1 MTTKPSSSDNAIAA
15 GGAALALLVGVLL
28 FYLRFCGSVAVPARP
43 PERPLM
49 AVDTEQATA
58 SLDANREVFR
68 QRIDSDAQRYRVS
81 PAPALADLEQSMPF
95 HEATRRIEL
104 SPGKGGP
111 VEVAG
116 LRLQAI
122 HQGHVLALK
131 IENLGD
137 HPVAY
142 RVDTRP
148 ALGHR
153 ACRHK
158 ETLPFNAMA
167 LREKGNPAA
176 VAVRSECVYKRGKGL
191 VITRVETVQLPMLS
205 YYYVSRL
212 EPSSVGLSDDAVRGH
227 RPPEGPAC
235 QRSLSVA
242 QEAQMRGGQTTWR
255 DLIDF
260 YARHSCEAYRFP
272 NDYKAVAPG
281 KTIELPAV
289 QPE

>member
-1 MTTKPSSSDNAIAA
+1 MTTKRSSSDNAIAA

-28 FYLRFCGSVAVPARP
+28 FWVRFCGEVAVPARP

-49 AVDTEQATA
+49 AVNTAQATA
-58 SLDANREVFR
+58 TLDASREVFR
-68 QRIDSDAQRYRVS
+68 QRIESDAQRYRVS
-81 PAPALADLEQSMPF
+81 PVPTVDDLAQPMAHKES
-95 HEATRRIEL
+95 TRRIEL

-111 VEVAG
+111 VELAG

-122 HQGHVLALK
+122 RKGHVLALR

-153 ACRHK
+153 ACRRK
-158 ETLPFNAMA
+158 KTLPFNAMA
-167 LREKGNPAA
+167 LREAGDPAA

-191 VITRVETVQLPMLS
+191 VITRVETVQLPALS
-205 YYYVSRL
+205 YYYISRL
-212 EPSSVGLSDDAVRGH
+212 QPSSVGLAGDAVRGH
-227 RPPEGPAC
+227 RPPEGTAC

-242 QEAQMRGGQTTWR
+242 LEGQMRTKETTWR

-272 NDYKAVAPG
+272 NDYKALDPG
-281 KTIELPAV
+281 RTLELPAV

>member
-1 MTTKPSSSDNAIAA
+1 MTTKRSSSDNTIAA
-15 GGAALALLVGVLL
+15 AGAAFALLVGVLL
-28 FYLRFCGSVAVPARP
+28 FYVRFCGEPAVPARP
-43 PERPLM
+43 AERPLM
-49 AVDTEQATA
+49 AVDTAHATE
-58 SLDANREVFR
+58 SLDASREVFR
-68 QRIDSDAQRYRVS
+68 QRIKSDAKRYRLS
-81 PAPALADLEQSMPF
+81 AAPTLEELGQPF
-95 HEATRRIEL
+95 PHQELTRRISL
-104 SPGKGGP
+104 HPGKGGP

-122 HQGHVLALK
+122 RQGHVLALR

-137 HPVAY
+137 TPVAY

-153 ACRHK
+153 ACRRK
-158 ETLPFNAMA
+158 ETLPLNAMA
-167 LREKGNPAA
+167 LREAGDPAA

-191 VITRVETVQLPMLS
+191 VITRVETVQLPALS

-212 EPSSVGLSDDAVRGH
+212 QPSSVGLTGDAVRGH
-227 RPPEGPAC
+227 RSPEGTPC
-235 QRSLSVA
+235 QRSLSTVL
-242 QEAQMRGGQTTWR
+242 EGQMRSGQTRWR

-272 NDYKAVAPG
+272 NKYKAVKPG
-281 KTIELPAV
+281 EQLELPAV